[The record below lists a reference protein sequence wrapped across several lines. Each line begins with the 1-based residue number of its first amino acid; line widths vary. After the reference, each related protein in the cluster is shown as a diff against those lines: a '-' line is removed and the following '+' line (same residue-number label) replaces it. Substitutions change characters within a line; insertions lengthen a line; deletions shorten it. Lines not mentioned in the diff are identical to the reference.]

1 MTFDRN
7 RDPAPDGG
15 EPTPEDPKREEADPA
30 HDKGTPKRLCAD
42 EGLRPGESIPDWFRR
57 VFGEMPAPTADMDA
71 DEHAQFRERRHEALR
86 SLARSIPPV
95 YRWASFIAPE
105 LAERVA
111 TPGAIADA
119 RRICLSPRV
128 CLMGA
133 SRTGKTSLAVAML
146 RRWVSEHG
154 RHAEFI
160 AVHRLG
166 FARIQHAAGHG
177 EPEIVDLAMKAPLT
191 LLDDVGSER
200 DTGTNPLPDIVFE
213 RHAAQ
218 RPTWVTTG
226 LTREQLLKR
235 YGTGVVSRLFD
246 QTKVLR
252 LGSGEASEL

>member
-1 MTFDRN
+1 MT
-7 RDPAPDGG
+7 DGQDT
-15 EPTPEDPKREEADPA
+15 ERSERTPEDPKREGADRA
-30 HDKGTPKRLCAD
+30 HDDGTPKRLSAD
-42 EGLRPGESIPDWFRR
+42 DELRPGESIPDWFRR
-57 VFGEMPAPTADMDA
+57 VFGEMPAPTSDMDA

-95 YRWASFIAPE
+95 YRWASFVAPE

-111 TPGAIADA
+111 TPDAIADA
-119 RRICLSPRV
+119 RRIRLSPRV

-146 RRWVSEHG
+146 RRWVSEYG

-177 EPEIVDLAMKAPLT
+177 EPEIVERAMKAPLA

-200 DTGTNPLPDIVFE
+200 DTGTNPVPDIVFE
-213 RHAAQ
+213 RHAEQ

-226 LTREQLLKR
+226 LTREQLIQR
-235 YGTGVVSRLFD
+235 YGTGMVSRLFD
-246 QTKVLR
+246 QTKVIR
-252 LGSGEASEL
+252 LASRECAEE

>member
-1 MTFDRN
+1 MTDD
-7 RDPAPDGG
+7 RDPNEITSPNDDG
-15 EPTPEDPKREEADPA
+15 
-30 HDKGTPKRLCAD
+30 PKRLLAD
-42 EGLRPGESIPDWFRR
+42 DRPRTGEPIPDWFRR
-57 VFGEMPAPTADMDA
+57 VFGEMPAPTSDMDA
-71 DEHAQFRERRHEALR
+71 ADNARRHEALR

-95 YRWASFIAPE
+95 YRWASFVAPE

-111 TPGAIADA
+111 TPDAIADA

-128 CLMGA
+128 CLMGP
-133 SRTGKTSLAVAML
+133 SRVGKTSLAVAML

-154 RHAEFI
+154 RNAEFI

-177 EPEIVDLAMKAPLT
+177 EPEIVERAMKAPLA

-200 DTGTNPLPDIVFE
+200 DTGTNPVPDIVFE

-226 LTREQLLKR
+226 LTREQLVAR
-235 YGTGVVSRLFD
+235 YGTGTVSRLFD

>member
-1 MTFDRN
+1 MTEG
-7 RDPAPDGG
+7 RDPNEVTPPDDDDG
-15 EPTPEDPKREEADPA
+15 
-30 HDKGTPKRLCAD
+30 PKRLSAD
-42 EGLRPGESIPDWFRR
+42 EGPRTGEPIPDWFRR
-57 VFGEMPAPTADMDA
+57 VFGEIPAPTSDMDA
-71 DEHAQFRERRHEALR
+71 ADHAQFRERRHEALR

-95 YRWASFIAPE
+95 YRWASLVAPE

-111 TPGAIADA
+111 MPDAIACA

-133 SRTGKTSLAVAML
+133 SRVGKTSLAVAML

-154 RHAEFI
+154 RNAEFI

-177 EPEIVDLAMKAPLT
+177 EPEIVERAMKAPLA

-200 DTGTNPLPDIVFE
+200 DTGTNPVPDIVFE

-226 LTREQLLKR
+226 LTREQLVAR
-235 YGTGVVSRLFD
+235 YGTGTVSRLFD

>member
-1 MTFDRN
+1 MTFDR
-7 RDPAPDGG
+7 DPNEVTPPDDHEGS
-15 EPTPEDPKREEADPA
+15 
-30 HDKGTPKRLCAD
+30 KRLLAD
-42 EGLRPGESIPDWFRR
+42 EGPRPGESIPDWFRR
-57 VFGEMPAPTADMDA
+57 VFGEMPAPTSDMDA
-71 DEHAQFRERRHEALR
+71 DEHAEFRERRHEALM

-95 YRWASFIAPE
+95 YRWASFVAPE

-111 TPGAIADA
+111 TPGAIAHA

-133 SRTGKTSLAVAML
+133 SRVGKTSLAVAML
-146 RRWVSEHG
+146 RRWVSEHV
-154 RHAEFI
+154 RPAEFI

-177 EPEIVDLAMKAPLT
+177 EPEIVERAMRAPLA

-200 DTGTNPLPDIVFE
+200 DTGTNPVPDIVFE

-226 LTREQLLKR
+226 LTREQLVAR
-235 YGTGVVSRLFD
+235 YGTGTVSRLFD

>member
-1 MTFDRN
+1 MTDD
-7 RDPAPDGG
+7 RDPNEVTPPD
-15 EPTPEDPKREEADPA
+15 
-30 HDKGTPKRLCAD
+30 HDDGPKRLLAD

-71 DEHAQFRERRHEALR
+71 ADHAQFRERRHEALR

-111 TPGAIADA
+111 TPDAIVDA

-128 CLMGA
+128 CLMGP

-154 RHAEFI
+154 RNAEFI

-177 EPEIVDLAMKAPLT
+177 EPEIVERAMKAPLT
-191 LLDDVGSER
+191 LLDDVGCER
-200 DTGTNPLPDIVFE
+200 DTGTNPLPDILFE

-226 LTREQLLKR
+226 LTREQLIAR
-235 YGTGVVSRLFD
+235 YGTGTVSRLFD

-252 LGSGEASEL
+252 LGSGEASEP

>member
-1 MTFDRN
+1 MTSD
-7 RDPAPDGG
+7 RDPSGITPPDDG
-15 EPTPEDPKREEADPA
+15 
-30 HDKGTPKRLCAD
+30 PKRLLAD
-42 EGLRPGESIPDWFRR
+42 DDDRPKRLLADGGPRTGESIPDWFRR
-57 VFGEMPAPTADMDA
+57 VFGEMPAPTSDA
-71 DEHAQFRERRHEALR
+71 DERSEFRERRDEALR

-95 YRWASFIAPE
+95 YRWASFHAPE

-111 TPGAIADA
+111 RPGAIADA

-133 SRTGKTSLAVAML
+133 SRAGKTSLAVAML
-146 RRWVSEHG
+146 RRWASEHG
-154 RHAEFI
+154 RNAEFI

-166 FARIQHAAGHG
+166 FARIQHAAGRG
-177 EPEIVDLAMKAPLT
+177 EPEIVERSMKAPLA

-226 LTREQLLKR
+226 LTREQLVAR
-235 YGTGVVSRLFD
+235 YGTGTVSRLFD

-252 LGSGEASEL
+252 LGAPEASES

>member
-7 RDPAPDGG
+7 RDPRPDGG
-15 EPTPEDPKREEADPA
+15 EPTPEDPKPEGEDPA
-30 HDKGTPKRLCAD
+30 QDNGTPKRLSAD

-57 VFGEMPAPTADMDA
+57 VFGEMPAPTADMDKG
-71 DEHAQFRERRHEALR
+71 DDAQFRERRQEALR

-105 LAERVA
+105 LAERVP
-111 TPGAIADA
+111 TPGAIVDA
-119 RRICLSPRV
+119 RRVCLSPRV

-146 RRWVSEHG
+146 RRWVAEHA
-154 RHAEFI
+154 RPAEFI
-160 AVHRLG
+160 AVHRLS

-177 EPEIVDLAMKAPLT
+177 EPEIVERAMKAPLA
-191 LLDDVGSER
+191 LLDDVGCER

-226 LTREQLLKR
+226 LTREQLVKR

-252 LGSGEASEL
+252 LGAPDASER